1 MSMFTAFNISASGM
15 TAQQLRTDVISENI
29 ANADTT
35 RTSDGTPYVRKAVV
49 FTEKTMT
56 GTALGKSAYGS
67 YAPVPYEP
75 YADFPMTGT
84 ALGKSA
90 YGSYGTGAYS
100 TFSDALRLANGGVV
114 GSGVK
119 VTSVYED
126 TSTDMERV
134 YDPSHPDADE
144 NGYVTYPNVNVVQE
158 MTDLIDASRSYEANI
173 SAFNAS
179 KSMASKGLSIG
190 SAT

>member
-67 YAPVPYEP
+67 Y
-75 YADFPMTGT
+75 
-84 ALGKSA
+84 
-90 YGSYGTGAYS
+90 GTGAYS
-100 TFSDALRLANGGVV
+100 TFSDALRLAN
-114 GSGVK
+114 GVK